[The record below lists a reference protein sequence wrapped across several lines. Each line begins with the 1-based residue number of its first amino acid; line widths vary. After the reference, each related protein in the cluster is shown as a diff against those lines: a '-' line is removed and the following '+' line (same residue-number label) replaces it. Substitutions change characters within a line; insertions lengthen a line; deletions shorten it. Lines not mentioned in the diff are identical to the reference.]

1 MLTYRQPKNMSEAP
15 LIYQRQLNE
24 AEQKMFLK
32 LDSQTVLDYNEIF
45 SIFDLDGSGCISKEE
60 INRVMIALGES
71 VHDKEL
77 VALITSIDYNGDD
90 EINFEE
96 FICLMVKTLTKQDT
110 EEEEL
115 ITVFKRFDADGDGE
129 IGEEDL
135 VNIMRELGHPFDQEE
150 ARDMIFYLNED
161 DFGTLNFSAFI
172 EAMMYD
178 TQDLELMHI
187 DHRYGLLGKKTFSD
201 HT

>member
-1 MLTYRQPKNMSEAP
+1 M
-15 LIYQRQLNE
+15 
-24 AEQKMFLK
+24 
-32 LDSQTVLDYNEIF
+32 V
-45 SIFDLDGSGCISKEE
+45 
-60 INRVMIALGES
+60 ALGEK
-71 VHDKEL
+71 VHEKEL

-135 VNIMRELGHPFDQEE
+135 VNIMRELGHPFD
-150 ARDMIFYLNED
+150 
-161 DFGTLNFSAFI
+161 
-172 EAMMYD
+172 
-178 TQDLELMHI
+178 
-187 DHRYGLLGKKTFSD
+187 
-201 HT
+201 